1 MKAKDQIKLMGKKV
15 VVLFELIR
23 KYENDGMRTWEAEQL
38 DYEKVGWVVGFRQL
52 LNGKK
57 IDSSFYG
64 DGDGDQGY
72 IKETMKRTPAVMVA
86 YWPTKAPVPVP
97 EQGFRIVDDDTPVK
111 SPYAWEGQW
120 TERSKAQM
128 KEIMAKVPRDDKG
141 RWKKQ

>member
-15 VVLFELIR
+15 VVLFELAR
-23 KYENDGMRTWEAEQL
+23 KFGNDNMRTWDAEQL
-38 DYEKVGWVVGFRQL
+38 DHERVGWIVGFRQL

-57 IDSSFYG
+57 ISSSFYG

-111 SPYAWEGQW
+111 SPYIWEGQW
-120 TERSKAQM
+120 SERTKEDLREEM
-128 KEIMAKVPRDDKG
+128 KKVKRDSKG
-141 RWKKQ
+141 RWLKG